1 MNDLEQNKA
10 KIRTFETG
18 ATRDIDQNKYDFE
31 GFLSPIVL
39 ERFAEYM
46 HKNRLQADGS
56 FRDSDNWQKGIPKNA
71 YMKSL
76 WRHFFHAWKTHRG
89 YKDYEP
95 KDYEPLESNV
105 NPIDLNLSSDE
116 IEEDLCGI
124 LFNTMGYLHE
134 YLKQKKISSD

>member
-1 MNDLEQNKA
+1 M
-10 KIRTFETG
+10 T
-18 ATRDIDQNKYDFE
+18 
-31 GFLSPIVL
+31 
-39 ERFAEYM
+39 
-46 HKNRLQADGS
+46 H
-56 FRDSDNWQKGIPKNA
+56 
-71 YMKSL
+71 
-76 WRHFFHAWKTHRG
+76 WKTHRG

-134 YLKQKKISSD
+134 YLKHKKISSD